1 MDTLITV
8 EMVNCL
14 MHATTVSIIVMAVI
28 QKFKILSW
36 VQKDSHIFILNLI
49 FSFIIGIFFSINFYN
64 EPIENAI
71 WISLFSFIGAPS
83 LYTMLKK
90 QNVINMNLISLDDT
104 LPQNNEEN
112 DQKQV

>member
-1 MDTLITV
+1 MDTLITT
-8 EMVNCL
+8 EMINCL

-28 QKFKILSW
+28 QKFKTLECIT
-36 VQKDSHIFILNLI
+36 KDCHIFLLNI
-49 FSFIIGIFFSINFYN
+49 VFSFVIGISFSITFYD

-90 QNVINMNLISLDDT
+90 QNVINMDLISLDDT
-104 LPQNNEEN
+104 LPETKKE
-112 DQKQV
+112 

>member
-1 MDTLITV
+1 MDTLITT
-8 EMVNCL
+8 EMINCL

-28 QKFKILSW
+28 QKFKTLECIT
-36 VQKDSHIFILNLI
+36 KDCHIFLLNI
-49 FSFIIGIFFSINFYN
+49 VFSFVIGISFSITFYD

-71 WISLFSFIGAPS
+71 WISLFSFISAPA

-104 LPQNNEEN
+104 LPETKKE
-112 DQKQV
+112 